1 MSWSR
6 EEANAEDWYDRH
18 PEYEPELQL
27 CENCHRPTKQEEL
40 AYLDFWACPAC
51 AEETRLVDEA
61 DRTCP
66 VLYSQIMA
74 ASGIKAI
81 RELVKSH
88 ADAQCATCEVTR
100 KNVGVEGEHSDPP
113 PLVRSGAEAA

>member
-40 AYLDFWACPAC
+40 IWTSGRAPRALTRCPLRAP
-51 AEETRLVDEA
+51 ER
-61 DRTCP
+61 
-66 VLYSQIMA
+66 
-74 ASGIKAI
+74 
-81 RELVKSH
+81 
-88 ADAQCATCEVTR
+88 
-100 KNVGVEGEHSDPP
+100 
-113 PLVRSGAEAA
+113 RSSRCSRGRGR